1 MSRIS
6 FWDGSIGPRVQTLR
20 GARATFELARS
31 VEYCGRNGYIFT
43 AVATTNMAAD
53 SQRIALEDELG
64 DVLEKAMNCA
74 GLTPEALA
82 ERSGVAVSRIL
93 DAIDYRPEL
102 GAAEC
107 SRLAAALGLNE
118 VGLCALASGKYP
130 LPGADGL
137 PFQLWPLRMA
147 HGIGVVNAYVVQSGP
162 AGPGLLFDTG
172 PGAGALEGVWPRQVA
187 VIDAIFVTHIEAEHA
202 GGLPWAAERFRVGGA
217 RIPAG
222 ACVAHGLPM
231 GEGETVAL
239 GDLAVTA
246 FRTPG
251 HCAMHNCYHVRSTQ
265 VASARSL
272 LVSGDLVFAG
282 SAGGPYYC
290 KRQLRE
296 HLRRVLT
303 AVPEDTVVAPGHGPM
318 TTAGNEL
325 RFNPFVS

>member
-1 MSRIS
+1 
-6 FWDGSIGPRVQTLR
+6 
-20 GARATFELARS
+20 
-31 VEYCGRNGYIFT
+31 
-43 AVATTNMAAD
+43 MAAD
-53 SQRIALEDELG
+53 SRRLELEDELG

-74 GLTPEALA
+74 GLTPETLSG
-82 ERSGVAVSRIL
+82 RSGVAVSRIL

-102 GAAEC
+102 GPSEC

-130 LPGADGL
+130 LPGAEGL
-137 PFQLWPLRMA
+137 PFQLFPLRMA
-147 HGIGVVNAYVVQSGP
+147 HGIGVVNAYVVVAGAGGP
-162 AGPGLLFDTG
+162 AILFDTG
-172 PGAGALEGVWPRQVA
+172 PGGGALEGVWPRQVPA
-187 VIDAIFVTHIEAEHA
+187 IDAIFITHIEAEHA
-202 GGLPWAAERFRVGGA
+202 GGLSWAVGRFRVGEA

-222 ACVAHGLPM
+222 SRAPHGLEM

-239 GDLAVTA
+239 GALSVTA

-251 HCAMHNCYHVRSTQ
+251 HCAMHNCYHVRSAQ
-265 VASARSL
+265 APCARSL

-282 SAGGPYYC
+282 SAGGPYHC

-296 HLRRVLT
+296 HLRRVLA
-303 AVPEDTVVAPGHGPM
+303 AVPQDTVVAPGHGPM